1 MTFPAKGFG
10 PLCLR
15 KDSGIATRQ
24 TLQLVRRKYLAKGC
38 FDVQIKDFGERST
51 LFAVVLS

>member
-15 KDSGIATRQ
+15 KDFWNRHGTNIATCLEEIFGER
-24 TLQLVRRKYLAKGC
+24 L